1 MSSSSANMDKPVQ
14 QKPVFNIQT
23 YMAMSD
29 KYIQWKLMK
38 PKTKEE
44 KEGVG
49 AVKQQKIKPSTR
61 EEYYTMDRFARGGRI
76 RT

>member
-1 MSSSSANMDKPVQ
+1 MSSSSSSSANMDKPV

-49 AVKQQKIKPSTR
+49 KIKPSTR
-61 EEYYTMDRFARGGRI
+61 EEYYTMDRFARGGGRI